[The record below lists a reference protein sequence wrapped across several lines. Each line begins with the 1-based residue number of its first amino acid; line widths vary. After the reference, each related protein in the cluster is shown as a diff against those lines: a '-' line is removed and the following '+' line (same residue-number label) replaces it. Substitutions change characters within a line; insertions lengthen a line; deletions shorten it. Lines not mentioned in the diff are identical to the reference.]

1 MVKKL
6 LLLHKKHKIL
16 SSKSPISHKNLFPM
30 QHKIK
35 MIILILVYLP
45 PVSINTHAMIFT
57 HPGTLYSKEELE
69 TAKEKLNAK
78 NQFLMTNVNKVKKMA
93 LPHGEGLRTVNA
105 KNNKEALH
113 IRREALKAQANA
125 LLWYLTSEEKYAQEA
140 ITIFKA
146 WDFFEGFTSGTEQD
160 FLLAGWTGALFATA
174 ADIMLSYDKWPTE
187 KIALL
192 RKMFKRA
199 YYPNI
204 QTASSW
210 NGNVDLTQIDA
221 MMSIAVFNEDSLLF
235 TDGIDRLNKRLP
247 AYIYLTTDKEIP
259 SIKGDWDNIERFW
272 HSPSEWPNGLTQE
285 SCRDNNHHT
294 QFGLASAIHAAETAW
309 HQGIDLYGLHEKRYI
324 AAMELAASQLLNKKM
339 GKICPREI
347 STPNVFHTW
356 EIGYYHFHKRMG
368 LELKNTKKLIQ
379 THVRK
384 HGKTKLNI
392 FNETLIHGGLH

>member
-1 MVKKL
+1 MLIFFSYKRL
-6 LLLHKKHKIL
+6 TPNSSFFHKKTLNIKRKI
-16 SSKSPISHKNLFPM
+16 FF
-30 QHKIK
+30 
-35 MIILILVYLP
+35 ILIVWIHIW
-45 PVSINTHAMIFT
+45 VSPAIAMTFT
-57 HPGTLYSKEELE
+57 HPGTLYSEKELQ
-69 TAKEKLNAK
+69 TVKEKLSDK
-78 NQFLMTNVNKVKKMA
+78 NQFLMTQLEKVKTMA
-93 LPHGEGLRTVNA
+93 LPHGEGLISVDA
-105 KNNKEALH
+105 KNKKEALH

-125 LLWYLTSEEKYAQEA
+125 LLWYLTGKKSYAKEA
-140 ITIFKA
+140 MHIFKA
-146 WDFFEGFTSGTEQD
+146 WSSFKGFTSGTEQD

-174 ADIMLSYDKWPTE
+174 ADIMLSYDKWPAE
-187 KIALL
+187 QIALF

-221 MMSIAVFNEDSLLF
+221 MMSIAVFNEDKSLF
-235 TDGIDRLNKRLP
+235 KEGINRLNKRLP
-247 AYIYLTTDKEIP
+247 AYIYLTTDKKIP
-259 SIKGDWDNIERFW
+259 SIKGDWDNIQQFW
-272 HSPSEWPNGLTQE
+272 HSPSEWPDGLTQE

-309 HQGIDLYGLHEKRYI
+309 HQGIDLYGLHKERYI

-368 LELKNTKKLIQ
+368 LELKNTQKLIQ

-392 FNETLIHGGLH
+392 FNETLIHGCLH